1 MTITNPPPSGGRR
14 TRGNASPST
23 RLPSARER
31 RPALAALAVLLIA
44 GGAVLAGWLAL
55 RQSQTETYLMVDDTI
70 HYGQQIDRGDLRKI
84 ELPPSD
90 HFVPADDADDVIG
103 AYAQVELVPDTVLAG
118 GMYGDAPTVDED
130 QAIVGLELDPSQ
142 FPKTFR
148 PGDPVI
154 VIQSNDQGAP
164 IRMSSGVVR
173 SSHSSD
179 TGGGAQIDIVMS
191 NECSSDMASASSF
204 GNVQITEVSPNAPEA
219 TCLSPEEYSRL
230 VKTGNESQ

>member
-14 TRGNASPST
+14 GRGNSPAPT

-90 HFVPADDADDVIG
+90 RFVPASDADEIVD
-103 AYAQVELVPDTVLAG
+103 AYAQVELVPDTVLAD
-118 GMYGDAPTVDED
+118 GMYGDAPSVADDE
-130 QAIVGLELDPSQ
+130 AIVGLELDPSQ

-148 PGDPVI
+148 PGDPVV
-154 VIQSNDQGAP
+154 VIESNDQGQP
-164 IRMSSGVVR
+164 ITMSSGVVR
-173 SSHSSD
+173 ASRSAD

-191 NECSSDMASASSF
+191 NECSSDMATASSF
-204 GNVQITEVSPNAPEA
+204 GNVEITEVSPNAPMA
-219 TCLSPEEYSRL
+219 TCLSPQEYSRL
-230 VKTGNESQ
+230 ITSGGESQ